1 MKCYAWWPPAL
12 GKPRRI
18 LPEYCSN
25 GSISMPC
32 SDPISSVRNLV
43 SNLLLVTTDVFM
55 VVVQKHHTRFESLAA
70 RKKPAR
76 GGLWFCSCR
85 QQMDIPDLRRISR
98 LNAVLL
104 RRIQRC
110 HRATAIGGV
119 SCPLAGCDHPGAA
132 AQGVEICGGGA
143 SPGNAGSHGPLH
155 RRRRTVR
162 WDSPYTR
169 PRDPARLAASTRKR
183 TGSGR
188 TARRASRRF
197 ICGSENPPEPLVDRR
212 SFCNGRLAGQNF
224 GIHLSDGGEC
234 AAEFGQLD

>member
-98 LNAVLL
+98 LNAALL

-110 HRATAIGGV
+110 HREGSLGFGRSPNPAFITRLDRAGG
-119 SCPLAGCDHPGAA
+119 SAMR
-132 AQGVEICGGGA
+132 
-143 SPGNAGSHGPLH
+143 GSHILSCLS
-155 RRRRTVR
+155 RNN
-162 WDSPYTR
+162 
-169 PRDPARLAASTRKR
+169 RDTF
-183 TGSGR
+183 SGKNESW
-188 TARRASRRF
+188 TIVEVPF
-197 ICGSENPPEPLVDRR
+197 
-212 SFCNGRLAGQNF
+212 
-224 GIHLSDGGEC
+224 
-234 AAEFGQLD
+234 